1 MIRNIPGFAP
11 IATDGDKVP
20 VATPKVK
27 APVLSTTERT
37 QALAAARATQ
47 VLGYTR
53 QRGAQEPLKHTLR
66 TDGPTL
72 EVWVKAGYA
81 PKDYPP
87 VGYAELDSPA
97 LVAYKAKVAAD
108 NLAAITAAGQNPH
121 SVNDKPEVLK

>member
-11 IATDGDKVP
+11 IATGGDKVP
-20 VATPKVK
+20 TAAPKAG
-27 APVLSTTERT
+27 APVLPTVEKAK
-37 QALAAARATQ
+37 ALAAARATQ

-53 QRGAQEPLKHTLR
+53 QSGTQEPLKHNLR
-66 TDGPTL
+66 MDGPTL
-72 EVWVKAGYA
+72 ELWTKAGYD

-108 NLAAITAAGQNPH
+108 NLAAITAAGQKPH
-121 SVNDKPEVLK
+121 SVNDKPEVPK